1 MQNLMSFAE
10 SDMFTL
16 RMMPALPPLE
26 PLRTFTVA
34 EEASKH
40 PKRKFI
46 RKWRD
51 YCATNLVEKQS
62 SDDDHHLCHLAKGN
76 T

>member
-1 MQNLMSFAE
+1 MLTTTFAE
-10 SDMFTL
+10 SDLFTL
-16 RMMPALPPLE
+16 KTNLPALE
-26 PLRTFTVA
+26 PLRTV
-34 EEASKH
+34 EETSKH

>member
-1 MQNLMSFAE
+1 MNMQNLMTFAE
-10 SDMFTL
+10 SDLFTL
-16 RMMPALPPLE
+16 RMPPLE

-34 EEASKH
+34 EEASAKH